1 MIDKE
6 QEDKEFRK
14 KVIKIVIPLFLI
26 PIAAA
31 IVALIIKTNK
41 TIFMN
46 YLTTF
51 FNIVFNRNVDITIL
65 TAVIISTIACSN
77 LVNRKK

>member
-14 KVIKIVIPLFLI
+14 KVAKVVIPLFLI
-26 PIAAA
+26 TISAA

-41 TIFMN
+41 TVIINALF
-46 YLTTF
+46 TF
-51 FNIVFNRNVDITIL
+51 FNIVFSKNLDITLL
-65 TAVIISTIACSN
+65 TVVIISTITCYK
-77 LVNRKK
+77 LVNKEK